1 MTRIP
6 IFLLLVAPLT
16 IQAQVFGP
24 RPELDAPFIQNSIS
38 NMAAFGDTL
47 WVGPSLNRIIGHS
60 DTWFLAEDADS
71 VVNGNGRLFSIA
83 LAQDTVVAGLGFS
96 KPINDGTVQT
106 AMGFYISVDG
116 GDTWRFVS
124 PPLDALDADTLRYG
138 GQDVRALP
146 IVVPEQ
152 SPPYNIAFRG
162 DVLFT
167 ASWASGIRRSMDFG
181 LTWERILLPPTELD
195 SLVPG
200 QTIDFYFDPRVPQQG
215 SPNLPKYRNGWQNFL
230 GFSVMIDSQGRV
242 WAGTAGG
249 VNISD
254 NAFTAPADQIRWR
267 HVRAGTTSNSM
278 MGNWVIRMR
287 EHPTSGDIW
296 LTNWITATGES
307 QGLVST
313 SDGGRTFIRHLQG
326 ERINDV
332 GFFGNTI
339 YAAGEFDLFLS
350 QDYGLTWEQQ
360 TGIRSHN
367 ARLKSDA
374 SFRAVAATTDRVYI
388 GTSDGLLSTFDNGLS
403 WTIQRVDFPLRG
415 GNRYTDEVSREV
427 TSYAYPNPFSLS
439 QHDVVRIRF
448 EADSSDDITIR
459 LFDFGMNPIRT
470 ISISSLSRTRPSGVF
485 EAEWD
490 GLDSAGRRV
499 ANGPVFYRIESGA
512 RTMDG
517 KILILD

>member
-1 MTRIP
+1 MNRSLI
-6 IFLLLVAPLT
+6 LLLLALPFT
-16 IQAQVFGP
+16 AQAQLFGP
-24 RPELDAPFIQNSIS
+24 RPDLDTPFIQNSIS

-47 WVGPSLNRIIGHS
+47 WVGPSLNRLIGHG
-60 DTWFLAEDADS
+60 DVWFLAEDADS

-96 KPINDGTVQT
+96 KPVNDGTVQT

-138 GQDVRALP
+138 GQNVPALP

-152 SPPYNIAFRG
+152 SPPYNVAFRG

-167 ASWASGIRRSMDFG
+167 AAWASGIRRSMDFG
-181 LTWERILLPPTELD
+181 FTWERILLPPTELD
-195 SLVPG
+195 SLTPR
-200 QTIDFYFDPRVPQQG
+200 QTVDFYFDPRVPQQG

-230 GFSVMIDSQGRV
+230 GFSVMIDSRGRV

-254 NAFTAPADQIRWR
+254 NALTAPADQIRWR
-267 HVRAGTTSNSM
+267 HMRAGTSSSAM
-278 MGNWVIRMR
+278 MGNWVIRIR
-287 EHPTSGDIW
+287 EHPTNGDIW

-313 SDGGRTFIRHLQG
+313 SDGGRTFTRHLRG

-339 YAAGEFDLFLS
+339 VAAGEFDLFLS
-350 QDYGLTWEQQ
+350 HDNGLTWEQQ
-360 TGIRSHN
+360 TGIRSYN

-374 SFRAVAATTDRVYI
+374 SFRAVAATTERVYI
-388 GTSDGLLSTFDNGLS
+388 GTSDGLLSTADQGQT
-403 WTIQRVDFPLRG
+403 WDIQRVDFPLRG
-415 GNRYTDEVSREV
+415 GNLYTGEVSRDV
-427 TSYAYPNPFSLS
+427 TSYAYPNPFSRS
-439 QHDVVRIRF
+439 QHNVVRIRF
-448 EADSSDDITIR
+448 EADSNDEITLR

-470 ISISSLSRTRPSGVF
+470 MNFTSPAGMLLSGVF

-490 GLDSAGRRV
+490 GLDSAGRLV
-499 ANGPVFYRIESGA
+499 ANGPVFYRIETGG
-512 RTMDG
+512 RVMDG